1 MAATET
7 WTVKRLLEWTT
18 EYLAKAQ
25 SESPRLDAELLLA
38 DARQCQRI
46 ELYTQFD
53 AVADEPQRTAFRE
66 LVRRRAEGTP
76 VAYLLGRREFYSLSF
91 RVTPDVLI
99 PRPETEFVVV
109 TLLDLVR
116 DYQADQP
123 LQIADVGTGS
133 GILAVCAAREVPTAQ
148 IMATDISPA
157 AIEVARS
164 NAADHG
170 VADRIDFVRA
180 DLLDGVPAT
189 RQFDFVISNPPYVSH
204 QEFEQLPT
212 GVKDHEPRQALDGG
226 PDGTSV
232 ISRLATEAA
241 KRLTPGG
248 WLLCEISPMIH
259 AKVKGLLKDTGQLES
274 VSTINDLAHL
284 PRVIIAR
291 KCASDQQQT

>member
-1 MAATET
+1 MAQTET

-18 EYLAKAQ
+18 EYLAKAK

-38 DARQCQRI
+38 EARQCQRI
-46 ELYTQFD
+46 DLYTQFD
-53 AVADEPQRTAFRE
+53 AVADERERTAFRE

-116 DYQADQP
+116 DYQADGP

-133 GILAVCAAREVPTAQ
+133 GILAVCAAREVETAH
-148 IMATDISPA
+148 ITATDISLA
-157 AIEVARS
+157 ALEVAKA

-170 VADRIDFVRA
+170 VTDRIRFVHG
-180 DLLDGVPAT
+180 DLLSAIAPET
-189 RQFDFVISNPPYVSH
+189 RFDFIVSNPPYVSH
-204 QEFEQLPT
+204 RELERLAN

-226 PDGTSV
+226 PDGTSI

-241 KRLTPGG
+241 ARLRPGG
-248 WLLCEISPMIH
+248 WFLCEISPMIH
-259 AKVKGLLKDTGQLES
+259 SQVQRLLIDLGQFDKL
-274 VSTINDLAHL
+274 STVNDLAQL
-284 PRVIIAR
+284 QRVTVAR
-291 KCASDQQQT
+291 KRIAEANP